1 VRRRKE
7 DRVALEVGVG
17 SVYVLCV
24 GVTLVSIGW
33 LRRFLAETSGIVD
46 TASLE
51 RFRRLARTEM
61 YVKVG
66 VGVLLA
72 GGFLGCLALIPRGGP
87 VGLVTLVLGNLAVYG
102 VGLWHRH
109 FEARARNL
117 SAASDALRDEYGRAS
132 IAWAKR
138 LIPNF

>member
-1 VRRRKE
+1 
-7 DRVALEVGVG
+7 
-17 SVYVLCV
+17 
-24 GVTLVSIGW
+24 VTLISIGW
-33 LRRFLAETSGIVD
+33 LRGFLAETSSIAD

-51 RFRRLARTEM
+51 RFKRLARTEM
-61 YVKVG
+61 YLKAG

-72 GGFLGCLALIPRGGP
+72 VGFVGCLALIPRGGP

-109 FEARARNL
+109 FEARARSL
-117 SAASDALRDEYGRAS
+117 SAASDALRDEYDRAS
-132 IAWAKR
+132 MAWAKK

>member
-1 VRRRKE
+1 
-7 DRVALEVGVG
+7 VALQAGVG

-33 LRRFLAETSGIVD
+33 IRIFLAKTPSIVD

-51 RFRRLARTEM
+51 RFQRLARTEM
-61 YVKVG
+61 YLKAG

-72 GGFLGCLALIPRGGP
+72 VGFVGCLALIPRGGP

-102 VGLWHRH
+102 VGFWHRR
-109 FEARARNL
+109 FEARARSL
-117 SAASDALRDEYGRAS
+117 SSASDALRAEYDRAS
-132 IAWAKR
+132 MAWSKK
-138 LIPNF
+138 LVPNF